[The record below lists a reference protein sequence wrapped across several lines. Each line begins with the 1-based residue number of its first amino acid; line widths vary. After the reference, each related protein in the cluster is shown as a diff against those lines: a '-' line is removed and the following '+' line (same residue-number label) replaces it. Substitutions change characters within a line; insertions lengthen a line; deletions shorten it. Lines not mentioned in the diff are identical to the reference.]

1 MPVTVAFESAYRK
14 LNPTQKKA
22 VDSIE
27 GPVLVLAGPGTGKT
41 QVLTVRIANILK
53 ETDTEP
59 SSILALTYTDA
70 AAREMKE
77 RLISLIGQDG
87 YYVKIG
93 TFHALCNEII
103 ADNPDRFARPAGM
116 QNVTELERVNL
127 ISEVLEKN
135 SFKLLKPVNA
145 PLMYVKDIIGS
156 ISILKR
162 EGITL
167 KKFSELVS
175 ILKDEFEIEK
185 GGMSKT
191 ARTERETLVNKN
203 IDLLFIYEKYQE
215 KLKALG
221 RLDFEDMINWVVEAF
236 ENDADF
242 LQQYE
247 ENFQYILVDEYQDT
261 NSAQNRL
268 VFALSSFWG
277 ERSNIFCVGDN
288 NQCLPGDTKIN
299 TAGGEKNIKDI
310 QIGESVLSAVGKG
323 YTSYIKVTNV
333 FSQTK
338 KVRLITLTTE
348 SGKTVTATDNHKMFC
363 YIPPREETS
372 YWYNYLMFKEGVGWR
387 LGITRGLSIRLKTES
402 GADKIVGIAS
412 HNTEWEARCA
422 ETIYSLK
429 YQIPT
434 IVFQPRGGKVSQE
447 YIKVIFA
454 EFDTLS
460 NAKRLADDLGI
471 NLMEPHYSREAT
483 TLGKGRVKI
492 NFMMC
497 SRSYRTKYAKVGLL
511 EHPEVL
517 HEINIQT
524 SNKKV
529 LDKLSKL
536 GFKLKNKNI
545 GKGFRITSTDI
556 KQLFSIAENLERELP
571 GFIDIKSSI
580 GTNSIQ
586 HRSARV
592 MQMGNLLI
600 GNYLPVLNGFEIKYE
615 KIISRTEEIKVKTV
629 FDLEVTPSHN
639 FIANGIV
646 VHNSIF
652 RFQGASKENLLAF
665 EKRFPGHTSVKLVDN
680 YRSTPSLLQSSAAL
694 MGETPLNPKVKYRD
708 VLVKTAKF
716 SSSVLEDEFV
726 CRSIKKKKKK
736 GIPPEEMAVIV
747 KENRDIDNLI
757 NIFKQ
762 KNIPYRLEGGTD
774 VLRTPLV
781 GQFLK
786 ILKVVTGLQGP
797 VDDIDLFTI
806 LNYPYL
812 GLKPLPILRAARYAH
827 ENRKTLVDSLQD
839 AHPEIDRELIEK
851 FNLLVSW
858 NSRSASHTLPEMF
871 QIIFQ
876 ESGLLDYVLA
886 LPQPIIELNRF
897 GTLYEDVKAQAA
909 ATSGLDIFG
918 YVFNL
923 GIMEENGL
931 KLPEQTLVSDTKAV
945 TLTTAHKAKGLE
957 WKLVYIYRFA
967 DTHWGNTSRRQMIKL
982 PPGIINEQ
990 DVSKEDKNAEERRL
1004 FYVAMT
1010 RAKQELYIVG
1020 STKYSSSVKMV
1031 YPSLFL
1037 SDLPKETIKKIKT
1050 LGLEKKAAKILAS
1063 LMQVPIAPTIHEGEK
1078 EYLLQIIKDFKLSPT
1093 ALNTFLKCPYK
1104 FKLDNLYKIPRAKAP
1119 PMCFGTAVHFAL
1131 ERLYLGLNNGEK
1143 LESKKDFLRDFEVA
1157 LAREVLTEA
1166 EYKTRLEHGREILSA
1181 YYDRYEKEFEPSLFT
1196 EKKFGDSLSSSVM
1209 LGDIPLSGKA
1219 DRIDL
1224 TSKEDKHVRFT
1235 DYKTGAPKSRN
1246 EIEGNTK
1253 NSDGDYKRQLV
1264 FYTIL
1269 ADLDKSFKYKV
1280 VQSVIDFIEPDKGG
1294 VFKREH
1300 FNITEEEVGELK
1312 EVIKASVADIR
1323 KLKFD
1328 RTTVYTTCAT
1338 CEFKNHCWPNGV
1350 PLDT

>member
-14 LNPTQKKA
+14 LNPTQKLA

-77 RLISLIGQDG
+77 RLIGLIGQDG

-116 QNVTELERVNL
+116 QNVTELERVSI

-162 EGITL
+162 EGVTL
-167 KKFSELVS
+167 KRFSELVS
-175 ILKDEFEIEK
+175 ILKDEFEIERE
-185 GGMSKT
+185 GMSKT
-191 ARTERETLVNKN
+191 ERTEMETLVNKN

-236 ENDADF
+236 ENDTDF

-277 ERSNIFCVGDN
+277 EKANIFCVGDP
-288 NQCLPGDTKIN
+288 NQ
-299 TAGGEKNIKDI
+299 
-310 QIGESVLSAVGKG
+310 
-323 YTSYIKVTNV
+323 
-333 FSQTK
+333 
-338 KVRLITLTTE
+338 
-348 SGKTVTATDNHKMFC
+348 
-363 YIPPREETS
+363 
-372 YWYNYLMFKEGVGWR
+372 
-387 LGITRGLSIRLKTES
+387 
-402 GADKIVGIAS
+402 
-412 HNTEWEARCA
+412 
-422 ETIYSLK
+422 
-429 YQIPT
+429 
-434 IVFQPRGGKVSQE
+434 
-447 YIKVIFA
+447 
-454 EFDTLS
+454 
-460 NAKRLADDLGI
+460 
-471 NLMEPHYSREAT
+471 
-483 TLGKGRVKI
+483 
-492 NFMMC
+492 
-497 SRSYRTKYAKVGLL
+497 
-511 EHPEVL
+511 
-517 HEINIQT
+517 
-524 SNKKV
+524 
-529 LDKLSKL
+529 
-536 GFKLKNKNI
+536 
-545 GKGFRITSTDI
+545 
-556 KQLFSIAENLERELP
+556 
-571 GFIDIKSSI
+571 
-580 GTNSIQ
+580 
-586 HRSARV
+586 
-592 MQMGNLLI
+592 
-600 GNYLPVLNGFEIKYE
+600 
-615 KIISRTEEIKVKTV
+615 
-629 FDLEVTPSHN
+629 
-639 FIANGIV
+639 
-646 VHNSIF
+646 SIF

-680 YRSTPSLLQSSAAL
+680 YRSTPSLLLSSAAL
-694 MGETPLNPKVKYRD
+694 MGETPLNHKVKYRD
-708 VLVKTAKF
+708 LPVKTAKF

-726 CRSIKKKKKK
+726 CRSIKQKIKK
-736 GIPPEEMAVIV
+736 GMPPEEIAVIV
-747 KENRDIDNLI
+747 KENKDIDNLI

-762 KNIPYRLEGGTD
+762 KNIPYRLESGTD
-774 VLRTPLV
+774 VLKTPLV
-781 GQFLK
+781 AQFLK
-786 ILKVVTGLQGP
+786 ILKVVTGLSGP
-797 VDDIDLFTI
+797 VDDIDLFTV

-827 ENRKTLVDSLQD
+827 ENRKSLVNTLQD
-839 AHPEIDRELIEK
+839 AHPELDRDLIEK

-858 NSRSASHTLPEMF
+858 NSRAASHTLPEMF

-897 GTLYEDVKAQAA
+897 GTLYEDAKEQAV
-909 ATSGLDIFG
+909 ATAGLDLFG

-923 GIMEENGL
+923 GVMEENGL

-1020 STKYSSSVKMV
+1020 STKYAQSVKMT

-1037 SDLPKETIKKIKT
+1037 SDLPKETVKKIKT
-1050 LGLEKKAAKILAS
+1050 TGMEKKAAKILAS
-1063 LMQVPIAPTIHEGEK
+1063 LMQIPVAPTIHEGERD
-1078 EYLLQIIKDFKLSPT
+1078 YLLQLIKDFKLSPT

-1157 LAREVLTEA
+1157 IRRELLTEA
-1166 EYKTRLEHGREILSA
+1166 EYKTRLEHGREILSG

-1224 TSKEDKHVRFT
+1224 TSKEDKHTRFT
-1235 DYKTGAPKSRN
+1235 DYKTGAPRSRN
-1246 EIEGNTK
+1246 EIEGKTK

-1269 ADLDKSFKYKV
+1269 ADLDQSFKYKV
-1280 VQSVIDFIEPDKGG
+1280 VQTVIDFIEPDKGG

-1312 EVIKASVADIR
+1312 EVIRSSVADIR
-1323 KLKFD
+1323 GLKFD
-1328 RTTVYTTCAT
+1328 RTTDYTTCAT
-1338 CEFKNHCWPNGV
+1338 CEFKNHCWPGGV
-1350 PLDT
+1350 PATIDVLVPRGEAE

>member
-1 MPVTVAFESAYRK
+1 MPVTVAFETAYQK
-14 LNPTQKKA
+14 LNPTQKQA

-27 GPVLVLAGPGTGKT
+27 GPVLVMAGPGTGKT

-53 ETDTEP
+53 ETDTDP
-59 SSILALTYTDA
+59 GSILALTFTDA
-70 AAREMKE
+70 AAKEMKE
-77 RLISLIGQDG
+77 RLVRLIGKDG

-93 TFHALCNEII
+93 TFHAFCSDII
-103 ADNPDRFARPAGM
+103 SENPERFARPAGM
-116 QNVTELERVNL
+116 QNVTELERVNI

-185 GGMSKT
+185 GEMTKT
-191 ARTERETLVNKN
+191 TRAEKETLVNKN
-203 IDLLFIYEKYQE
+203 TDLLFIYDKYRE

-236 ENDADF
+236 ENDEDF

-277 ERSNIFCVGDN
+277 EKANIFAVGDS
-288 NQCLPGDTKIN
+288 NQ
-299 TAGGEKNIKDI
+299 
-310 QIGESVLSAVGKG
+310 SV
-323 YTSYIKVTNV
+323 
-333 FSQTK
+333 
-338 KVRLITLTTE
+338 
-348 SGKTVTATDNHKMFC
+348 
-363 YIPPREETS
+363 
-372 YWYNYLMFKEGVGWR
+372 
-387 LGITRGLSIRLKTES
+387 
-402 GADKIVGIAS
+402 
-412 HNTEWEARCA
+412 
-422 ETIYSLK
+422 
-429 YQIPT
+429 
-434 IVFQPRGGKVSQE
+434 
-447 YIKVIFA
+447 
-454 EFDTLS
+454 
-460 NAKRLADDLGI
+460 
-471 NLMEPHYSREAT
+471 
-483 TLGKGRVKI
+483 
-492 NFMMC
+492 
-497 SRSYRTKYAKVGLL
+497 
-511 EHPEVL
+511 
-517 HEINIQT
+517 
-524 SNKKV
+524 
-529 LDKLSKL
+529 
-536 GFKLKNKNI
+536 
-545 GKGFRITSTDI
+545 
-556 KQLFSIAENLERELP
+556 
-571 GFIDIKSSI
+571 
-580 GTNSIQ
+580 
-586 HRSARV
+586 
-592 MQMGNLLI
+592 
-600 GNYLPVLNGFEIKYE
+600 
-615 KIISRTEEIKVKTV
+615 
-629 FDLEVTPSHN
+629 
-639 FIANGIV
+639 
-646 VHNSIF
+646 F

-665 EKRFPGHTSVKLVDN
+665 EKRFPGHTAVKLVDN
-680 YRSTPSLLQSSAAL
+680 YRSTPSLLLSSATL
-694 MGETPLNPKVKYRD
+694 MGEPPLNHKVKFKN
-708 VLVKTAKF
+708 LPIKTAKF

-726 CRSIKKKKKK
+726 CRSIKQKIKK
-736 GIPPEEMAVIV
+736 GIPPEEIAVIV
-747 KENRDIDNLI
+747 KENKDIDNLI
-757 NIFKQ
+757 NLFKQ

-774 VLRTPLV
+774 VLKTPLV
-781 GQFLK
+781 SQFLK

-797 VDDIDLFTI
+797 VDDIDLFTV
-806 LNYPYL
+806 LNYPCL

-839 AHPEIDRELIEK
+839 AHPELDRELIDK

-876 ESGLLDYVLA
+876 ESGLLDYVLG

-897 GTLYEDVKAQAA
+897 GTLYEDAKEQAT
-909 ATSGLDIFG
+909 ATSGLDLFG

-1004 FYVAMT
+1004 LYVAMT
-1010 RAKQELYIVG
+1010 RAKQRLYIVG
-1020 STKYSSSVKMV
+1020 STKYSTSVKMV

-1037 SDLPKETIKKIKT
+1037 SDLPKETVKKIKT
-1050 LGLEKKAAKILAS
+1050 SGLEKKAAKILAS
-1063 LMQVPIAPTIHEGEK
+1063 LMQIPVAPTIHEGEK
-1078 EYLLQIIKDFKLSPT
+1078 EYLLQLIKDFKLSPT

-1104 FKLDNLYKIPRAKAP
+1104 FKLDNLYRIPRAKAP
-1119 PMCFGTAVHFAL
+1119 AMCFGTAVHFAL
-1131 ERLYLGLNNGEK
+1131 ERLYLELNNGEK

-1157 LAREVLTEA
+1157 LGREVLTVP
-1166 EYKTRLEHGREILSA
+1166 EYKTRLEHGREILSG
-1181 YYDRYEKEFEPSLFT
+1181 YYDNYEKEFEPSLFT
-1196 EKKFGDSLSSSVM
+1196 EKKLGDSLSSSVM

-1219 DRIDL
+1219 DRIDE
-1224 TSKEDKHVRFT
+1224 TNKAEKHVRFT

-1269 ADLDKSFKYKV
+1269 AGLDKSFKYKV
-1280 VQSVIDFIEPDKGG
+1280 VQTVIDFIEPDKGG
-1294 VFKREH
+1294 NFKREH

-1312 EVIKASVADIR
+1312 EVIKEKMGEIR

-1328 RTTVYTTCAT
+1328 RTTDYTTCAT
-1338 CEFKNHCWPNGV
+1338 CEFKNHCWPEGLPN
-1350 PLDT
+1350 PQNIINPEQ